1 MSISG
6 VDVEPIMGYDTVSER
21 MCVWRGGMISHMDR

>member
-6 VDVEPIMGYDTVSER
+6 LDVEPIMGYDTVYER
-21 MCVWRGGMISHMDR
+21 RGVWRGEGG